1 MSSGMK
7 LTFASYNIHKA
18 VGLDGRRDPERII
31 AVLRELHADVIALQ
45 ECDRR
50 FGERESVLPRALLEE
65 TPWRAAPVARRP
77 RSLGWHGN
85 ALLVRKDI
93 DIEIAEP
100 LPLPTLEPRG
110 AVHADLVIEGRRLRV
125 LGAHLDLSGLRRR
138 EQIRAMLSHCER
150 CETTCPT
157 VLMGDFN
164 QWGRGRGA
172 LREFVAPWGVLP
184 IGNSFPSRRPIAA
197 LDRIVHSG
205 DWSCHSS
212 AVHHSALAAVAS
224 DHLPVRA
231 TLELNAR

>member
-1 MSSGMK
+1 MQ

-18 VGLDGRRDPERII
+18 VGLDGRRDPERIV

-50 FGERESVLPRALLEE
+50 FGERESVLPKALLDE
-65 TPWRAAPVARRP
+65 TPWHAAPVARRT

-93 DIEIAEP
+93 VIELAEP
-100 LPLPTLEPRG
+100 VPLPTLEPRG
-110 AVHADLVIEGRRLRV
+110 AIRADLLVEGRRLRV

-138 EQIRAMLSHCER
+138 EQIRAMLRHCER
-150 CETTCPT
+150 CELTCPT

-164 QWGRGRGA
+164 QWGRSRGA
-172 LREFVAPWGVLP
+172 LRELVAPWQTLAT
-184 IGNSFPSRRPIAA
+184 GNSFPSRRPIAP

-205 DWSCHSS
+205 GWAFHAA

-224 DHLPVRA
+224 DHLPIRA
-231 TLELNAR
+231 TLEMIA